1 MPKFKVYFDFKDSM
15 IIEAENEDIAV
26 ENFLETYEN
35 TLAPNETVVDR
46 VFESIKVKKV
56 GEDEENNHNGFN
68 KK

>member
-15 IIEAENEDIAV
+15 IIEAEDEDIAV

-46 VFESIKVKKV
+46 VFESIKVKKLR
-56 GEDEENNHNGFN
+56 D